1 MVDWIIEVAVEA
13 EEECC
18 DSGGSNVGITVLP
31 GRLSAHGSGV
41 TGRRGSVTISAELL
55 IAVEMVN

>member
-1 MVDWIIEVAVEA
+1 VEA